1 LTVTLSVA
9 GALTVIV
16 VLLCRYAALRVWHA
30 LTCIML
36 GFFLASTSLAPDINQ
51 ITHSLIR
58 ML

>member
-1 LTVTLSVA
+1 VA

-51 ITHSLIR
+51 ITDSLIR